1 MKIAFDTEFSYN
13 NDNELQPMCL
23 AVTEEDGTTRTWWR
37 DELDKF
43 KAYALKHGKTTG
55 DIWVC
60 HNCEMAEGQVFMS
73 LELDPTDFIWHDT
86 MISSIVIY
94 NTDSKKIKYDLLS
107 CLKREGIATEREHDE
122 KVATRSVFIYEPT
135 KTTWEQHL
143 AALDSD
149 KDNLT
154 AYCLA
159 DTEDLIELD
168 NRLCATFED
177 PDKFRCDEDV
187 LIGEKG
193 CILARGRIASY
204 FGFLAAF
211 FAKSEWQGIPLNVD
225 RVDALRNNAKE
236 ALVAE
241 QMRFNEAY
249 PGTFRLEKNKLTKCT
264 NVCRDYA
271 IKCYKGEYG
280 SGVVAYTAKGNVSLA
295 KKDTKPYSK
304 RADKNFLGDYYRY
317 SKVAQSLNSFT
328 RADRSANHL
337 GMFVKSKGVIRPTFG
352 LLRAVTG
359 RCGMKPSTGFV
370 YTMPK
375 FVRGLVD
382 PPEGWVLMEFDYA
395 SQEIGVQ
402 AYITGDKTKADMYE
416 HPKYGK
422 YYCDIAHSFWPDF
435 VSKEDR
441 RYKTAKQMALMTEYG
456 CGAEKLASCAG
467 VKYKVAE
474 KFIVHMRKLFPS
486 YWKYVDKLIAKII
499 DRNKRAWFP
508 DGFGVTASKD
518 ARPTTFGNLPFQ
530 GTGSYILRR
539 ICVELYKAKIR
550 LVAPVHDA
558 VIVMCKEDERE
569 EVANKVKAIMEKA
582 SKDATGTLI
591 KVGDP
596 EVTYHGLVN
605 CHSELETREDY
616 TVKLPEKL
624 ASTEDYDAREYYNE
638 YERYVGSYLPK
649 TTIDFATNDMYV
661 DEEFYNGKENNNRGH
676 S

>member
-1 MKIAFDTEFSYN
+1 MKKIAPDTEYSFDD
-13 NDNELQPMCL
+13 DNRLVVMCV
-23 AVTEEDGTTRTWWR
+23 AVTEDDGTTHTWWR
-37 DELDKF
+37 DELDDF
-43 KAYALKHGKTTG
+43 KAYALQHTKKTNTV
-55 DIWVC
+55 WVA
-60 HNCEMAEGQVFMS
+60 HNVEQAEGQAFMS
-73 LELDPTDFIWHDT
+73 LGLDPTDFIWHDT

-94 NTDSKKIKYDLLS
+94 NTDSKQVKYDLLS
-107 CLKREGIATEREHDE
+107 CLERVGIATERKHDE
-122 KVATRSVFIYEPT
+122 KVATRSVFVYEPT
-135 KTTWEQHL
+135 KTTWDYHL
-143 AALDSD
+143 EALDFD
-149 KDNLT
+149 KERLM

-168 NRLCATFED
+168 NRLCAIIED
-177 PDKFRCDEDV
+177 PAKFKCDEDV

-193 CILARGRIASY
+193 CILDRRRIASY

-211 FAKSEWQGIPLNVD
+211 FAKSEWQGIPLNAE
-225 RVDALRNNAKE
+225 RVAALRNNAKE

-249 PGTFRLEKNKLTKCT
+249 PGTFRMEKNKLVKCT
-264 NVCRDYA
+264 AVCRDYA
-271 IKCYKGEYG
+271 IKCYKGEDG
-280 SGVVAYTAKGNVSLA
+280 NGVVAYTAKGNVSLA

-317 SKVAQSLNSFT
+317 SKVSQSLNSFT
-328 RADRSANHL
+328 KANRTSNHL
-337 GMFVKSKGVIRPTFG
+337 GMYVKSEGVIRPSFG

-382 PPEGWVLMEFDYA
+382 PPEGYVLMEFDYA

-402 AYITGDKTKADMYE
+402 AYITGDKVKAEMYE
-416 HPKYGK
+416 HPQFGK

-435 VSKEDR
+435 ISKEDH

-467 VKYKVAE
+467 VKYKLAE
-474 KFIVHMRKLFPS
+474 KFIVHMRKLFPV

-499 DRNKRAWFP
+499 DRRKRAWFP
-508 DGFGVTASKD
+508 DGFGVTASKE

-530 GTGSYILRR
+530 GTGAYILRR
-539 ICVELYKAKIR
+539 ICVELYRANIR

-558 VIVMCKEDERE
+558 VIVMCKEYERE
-569 EVANKVKAIMEKA
+569 AVAAKVKAIMEKA

-605 CHSELETREDY
+605 CHSEMETREDY
-616 TVKLPEKL
+616 LVKLPKKL
-624 ASTEDYDAREYYNE
+624 SSTDDYDAREYYKE
-638 YERYVGSYLPK
+638 FERYVGSYMPQ
-649 TTIDFATNDMYV
+649 TDIDYATEDMYV
-661 DEEFYNGKENNNRGH
+661 DEEFKNEK
-676 S
+676 